1 MVQSPELHEFWTE
14 LVTYLPVKVK
24 GRDETDYEDWSQSSF
39 AQKAIIKTTSYWQ
52 TSRGQAA
59 AEGPADVF
67 TDYST
72 AVAID
77 ASDAMMNTI
86 IDKNRPITTLKQ
98 MDEGGVYATN
108 LQQDP
113 SEPPEWAI
121 IKITGKARKYAEVL
135 GFQTSSVNIT
145 PPQWEGHP
153 QEYFNNI
160 SNSYNQSNWEWEE
173 INDARV
179 RKHKYLLKEAQVVYD
194 KFFKKFHTADNDGD
208 TPASNKVFEWAQ
220 KRAFKETFSSLKL
233 LNGYPFKDLNKQAV
247 KQFIETG
254 HSPYTTLQITLY
266 KDSPNEQYKKDRRV
280 DPFAL
285 KPQGYSRWQ
294 RGPTPADTWYPFRK
308 PTMKQRRG
316 VTLGGSQVGLINWNL
331 AEPEWE

>member
-1 MVQSPELHEFWTE
+1 MVQSPQLHEFWTE
-14 LVTYLPVKVK
+14 LVTYLPIKTK
-24 GRDETDYEDWSQSSF
+24 GRDDTDYEDWDQSPH
-39 AQKAIIKTTSYWQ
+39 AQKAITPTTSYWQ

-72 AVAID
+72 AIAID

-86 IDKNRPITTLKQ
+86 IDKSKPITTLKQ
-98 MDEGGVYATN
+98 MDKGGIYATN

-113 SEPPEWAI
+113 SEPAEWAI
-121 IKITGKARKYAEVL
+121 IKITEKARKYAEVL
-135 GFQTSSVNIT
+135 GFMTAPINIT

-153 QEYFNNI
+153 QEYYNNL
-160 SNSYNQSNWEWEE
+160 NGWYDESNWDWDDTSGE
-173 INDARV
+173 RV
-179 RKHKYLLKEAQVVYD
+179 RKHKYVLKESQAIYD
-194 KFFKKFHTADNDGD
+194 KSYKKFHTADTDGD
-208 TPASNKVFEWAQ
+208 GPASEKVSDWAQ
-220 KRAFKETFSSLKL
+220 SRAFKETFSNLKL
-233 LNGYPFKDLNKQAV
+233 LNGYPFRELNKQAV

-254 HSPYTTLQITLY
+254 QSPYTTLQISLY

-285 KPQGYSRWQ
+285 KPQGYNRWSQ
-294 RGPTPADTWYPFRK
+294 GPTPADTWYPFRK
-308 PTMKQRRG
+308 PTIRQRRG
-316 VTLGGSQVGLINWNL
+316 VALQGSQVGLINWNL